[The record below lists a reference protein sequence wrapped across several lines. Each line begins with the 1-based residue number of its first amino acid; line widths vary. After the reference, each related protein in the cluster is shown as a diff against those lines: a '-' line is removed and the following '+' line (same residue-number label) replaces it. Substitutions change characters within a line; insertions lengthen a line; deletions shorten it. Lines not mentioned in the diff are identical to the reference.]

1 MLCRTVKLSAIAVPW
16 FGVHQPCLS
25 VWCFALGC
33 VAFYVSFFII
43 HPWIVVIVYLTIVA
57 FTLNRVYNHTLY
69 ALFSFC
75 FSVLYHNLHP
85 PPTFL
90 TMLYSLLLNRNF
102 SVLPFALFL
111 AQNTQTY
118 TTDHLYLFPSSVAPC
133 DAFHYK
139 LNHFFFHIRK
149 ISKAWLFVCS
159 TKSFV
164 YTCEHVRGRSRYRDN
179 DAVSSHIHQSIKH
192 NKYTSRDIFH
202 WKKTFIFDI
211 MLENFDNNNKRNYDE
226 KWPS

>member
-1 MLCRTVKLSAIAVPW
+1 MWVFSLFIRGLLLLFIWLLLHSLSTV
-16 FGVHQPCLS
+16 
-25 VWCFALGC
+25 
-33 VAFYVSFFII
+33 YII
-43 HPWIVVIVYLTIVA
+43 
-57 FTLNRVYNHTLY
+57 TLY
-69 ALFSFC
+69 TLYSH
-75 FSVLYHNLHP
+75 SVFRSCTTTST